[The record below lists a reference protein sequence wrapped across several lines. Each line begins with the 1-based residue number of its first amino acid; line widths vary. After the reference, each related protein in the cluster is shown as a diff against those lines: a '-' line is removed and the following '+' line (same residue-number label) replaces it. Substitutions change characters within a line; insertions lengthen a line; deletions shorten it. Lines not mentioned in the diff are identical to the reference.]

1 MTVHQAGN
9 LVLEHYSRRLNFY
22 ERNLLKKLMDGVD
35 GLGDVSD
42 LEIREYLTDAQIDFI
57 KKLAKKFRILKK

>member
-35 GLGDVSD
+35 GLGDISD
-42 LEIREYLTDAQIDFI
+42 NEIKDYLSEPQINFI
-57 KKLAKKFRILKK
+57 KKLALKFRIIN